1 MSAERVSVFA
11 LARDIRNGGNTSENW
26 QMALSFLQ
34 KQEPDPS
41 KFIYR
46 THLLSPALLLGWRRA
61 GEVNDYSQLDAIIL
75 ETNPR

>member
-11 LARDIRNGGNTSENW
+11 LARDIRNGGNTSENR
-26 QMALSFLQ
+26 QTALSFLQ

-46 THLLSPALLLGWRRA
+46 IHMLSPALLLGWRRA
-61 GEVNDYSQLDAIIL
+61 GDVDNDSQLDAVIL
-75 ETNPR
+75 ATNPR